1 MIRYLLRC
9 VHAHEFE
16 GWFRSSSGFDRQSA
30 SGLVSCPECGSTE
43 VGRALMA
50 PSILAGT
57 RREPERGAP
66 AAAAS
71 AAPPAKVSTSGA
83 SGPVPDA
90 VRALLSRMRETVER
104 HCDYVG
110 PAFADEARRMH
121 RGDRDARAIYGE
133 ATDAERE
140 SLADEGVEV
149 TRIPWLPRA
158 DS

>member
-1 MIRYLLRC
+1 MIRYQLRC
-9 VHAHEFE
+9 ARGHEFE
-16 GWFRSSSGFDRQSA
+16 GWFRSSAGFDGQNT

-50 PSILAGT
+50 PSILAGGG
-57 RREPERGAP
+57 REPARGTPAEAETLAHKSV
-66 AAAAS
+66 AAAPS
-71 AAPPAKVSTSGA
+71 PSV
-83 SGPVPDA
+83 PVPDA
-90 VRALLSRMRETVER
+90 VRALLSRMRDTVER

-121 RGDRDARAIYGE
+121 RGDREVRAIYGE

-140 SLADEGVEV
+140 ALADEGVEV